1 MAGLDPAI
9 DHQKTLAKKMEHRV
23 KPADDGVALL
33 RPSPHLV
40 ERDTDLLSPA
50 PDGVAGQGRA
60 VGHQYESLPQPLAAG
75 QAQTRAAAETL

>member
-40 ERDTDLLSPA
+40 ERDTDLLSP
-50 PDGVAGQGRA
+50 DGVAGQGRA
-60 VGHQYESLPQPLAAG
+60 VGHQCESLPQPLAAG